1 MFKSISPPFSD
12 RFRWL
17 ENKASTYLCLEKGLY
32 FYPSDKLFRGVE
44 NFSVCL
50 PIAEPSTHPKM
61 RIRAVRFIFRWVRK
75 SKIDPSKCLSSG
87 CLGSVWRFL
96 LYFVDGDIVLSIF
109 WVRIGCITSPWNTE
123 KSRKKV
129 NAEFRPVLRNL
140 WKDLSMIQRAVLR
153 V

>member
-44 NFSVCL
+44 NFSVSL

-87 CLGSVWRFL
+87 CLGIDNNQSLLKIKLSTIVPWYSGFL
-96 LYFVDGDIVLSIF
+96 HYNDTIIKTHEQTTLLDVLLCLFNFHCSFILF
-109 WVRIGCITSPWNTE
+109 
-123 KSRKKV
+123 
-129 NAEFRPVLRNL
+129 
-140 WKDLSMIQRAVLR
+140 
-153 V
+153 